1 MIDFI
6 RQYWPALA
14 GGLAALIAGGLA
26 VRFLWARSG
35 RDTNIVNQKG
45 ATATGDIVGRDK
57 VTRET
62 NRT

>member
-14 GGLAALIAGGLA
+14 GGLAALIAGGLV

-35 RDTNIVNQKG
+35 RDTNIVNQRG
-45 ATATGDIVGRDK
+45 ASARGDNVGRDK
-57 VTRET
+57 ITRET
-62 NRT
+62 KRP